1 VCAIVAISG
10 IRVVEEAVPDC
21 HPIVTINSVK
31 SKNMMQYCGGRG
43 GS

>member
-10 IRVVEEAVPDC
+10 IRVV
-21 HPIVTINSVK
+21 VTINSVK
-31 SKNMMQYCGGRG
+31 SKTMMQYCGGRG